1 MTIIDKILLELSAK
15 KVVED
20 GMPDFTNEKHLL
32 ALNEVL
38 VDLNWSMEARSELLY
53 TLMEADNNS
62 EREKLMKKVIK
73 FKNEKG
79 EDDEI
84 TVGGALK
91 QGEDH
96 PAHKKAKQMVGNE
109 KSGEEETG
117 DGDITKQKGSFD
129 RDSAV
134 NKGGETGGEEKPNPK
149 IEKKKRQEARIE
161 ADKQDYTEREE
172 KRKKSKDPRKTTNT
186 QKHIDDLNNQKAEL
200 QNQIKN
206 ESDPEKKTILE
217 EDLVH
222 VEKRIKKL
230 SGILTKQIKEEKEVR
245 VKMKDKKPLTKKLSD
260 SEREVRNSIDIND
273 INGTDENP
281 RTPEERRIKLN
292 EKLEK
297 RRNEI
302 YLGKDLPAGTAGS
315 TTGEMGGGMA
325 AEDITNDMEVDKEG
339 NVILKW
345 DGEVVSEEEYE
356 KRWMER
362 EKAKIDE
369 AKGLR
374 KKICDKKKGAA
385 CDELVNEWLK
395 VAYRTGRNEVH
406 QLMNNPDYQAK
417 KPQPEGRPTGHVM
430 DYNNQALVQNELQ
443 QRLKE
448 AEEAG
453 DTNAIKHYKR
463 QLEKLEGLKETDTGV
478 LYEDKDGRLRFKHTS
493 NKKSEKDPHY
503 NKSIQSKRAS
513 MQESAKRQL
522 KECEFK
528 SGEEKKKCQEET
540 KAAIKKIEETS
551 DKGSKTVY
559 DGDRVVGADV
569 REMDKDERKSLT
581 EGASLL
587 GNLPSRSATK
597 GDDYAK
603 KVRKRSGDYK
613 KLHDEC
619 KELHGEQ
626 PWTDEQIM
634 EAQLQIMEK
643 GDRVTVNAD
652 EKKIKEAGEGV
663 VVDLGNGKYG
673 KLIDGVPRACD
684 KDGNPDFAVK
694 SAKLLYKLSEMI
706 TTMRGKAVAATK
718 PKGWPKDRWP
728 IKGPPYEDED
738 LERLG
743 QEYDP
748 ALTLEQMKWIMT
760 SPGADKIAKAN
771 DKRKVANDGAH
782 QDVVSDIQNQ
792 DATLDGFEP
801 RPPDNHVTDEEGNN
815 GPATQLYVDSFMED
829 MHWNRYIDGDHDG
842 VGDMSINGQNVQ
854 PKHFREC
861 LAKLSGYSPDKD
873 GKEKDLNDPE
883 VRKGLKQHLKNKIR
897 ISARKA
903 DNASD
908 TDALTAESRDAHISF
923 DSGTVD
929 EVADTR
935 QGREENATRPV
946 SVGEERFRSKGV
958 GVNSVV
964 GGLGLDMQE
973 CILEKM
979 DKSNA
984 VGAAE

>member
-1 MTIIDKILLELSAK
+1 MSKIIDINKILNDWAYRVDGGMPDPKKLSHQILLEKTLIECGWNVAERYELIKSLQEANK
-15 KVVED
+15 PNKD
-20 GMPDFTNEKHLL
+20 GYVHKGRGRYVKAADADKENATQFIKTDDGKYVPDKEQ
-32 ALNEVL
+32 
-38 VDLNWSMEARSELLY
+38 SS
-53 TLMEADNNS
+53 DNQQGDG
-62 EREKLMKKVIK
+62 K
-73 FKNEKG
+73 EKG
-79 EDDEI
+79 SD
-84 TVGGALK
+84 V
-91 QGEDH
+91 
-96 PAHKKAKQMVGNE
+96 
-109 KSGEEETG
+109 
-117 DGDITKQKGSFD
+117 KGLT
-129 RDSAV
+129 R
-134 NKGGETGGEEKPNPK
+134 GGEKGQEEPNSK

-161 ADKQDYTEREE
+161 ADKKDYTEREE
-172 KRKKSKDPRKTTNT
+172 KRKKSKDPRKTTHT
-186 QKHIDDLNNQKAEL
+186 QKHIDDLNNQKEEL

-206 ESDPEKKTILE
+206 ESNSEKKTILE
-217 EDLVH
+217 EDLAH
-222 VEKRIKKL
+222 IEKRIKKL
-230 SGILTKQIKEEKEVR
+230 SGILTKQLKEEKVVR
-245 VKMKDKKPLTKKLSD
+245 DKMENPSSIGNKLNDK
-260 SEREVRNSIDIND
+260 ERGVRNNIDISE
-273 INGTDENP
+273 INSDEDGNP
-281 RTPEERRIKLN
+281 RSPKERQIKLQ

-325 AEDITNDMEVDKEG
+325 AEDITNDMEVDKDG
-339 NVILKW
+339 NVTLKW
-345 DGEVVSEEEYE
+345 DGEEVSEEEYE
-356 KRWMER
+356 ERWIAK
-362 EKAKIDE
+362 EKEKIDE

-374 KKICDKKKGAA
+374 KKICGSKKKEA

-406 QLMNNPDYQAK
+406 QLITNPDYEARI
-417 KPQPEGRPTGHVM
+417 PQPKGMPTGHVM
-430 DYNNQALVQNELQ
+430 DYNNQALVQNELE

-478 LYEDKDGRLRFKHTS
+478 LYMDKDGRLRFKHTS

-503 NKSIQSKRAS
+503 NKSIQSKKAS
-513 MQESAKRQL
+513 MQESAKRKL
-522 KECEFK
+522 DECEFIE

-540 KAAIKKIEETS
+540 KAAIKTIEETS

-559 DGDRVVGADV
+559 DGDRVVGSDV
-569 REMDKDERKSLT
+569 RNMDEDARKSLK
-581 EGASLL
+581 EGAGIL
-587 GNLPSRSATK
+587 GKLPGRSATK
-597 GDDYAK
+597 GEPYAD

-634 EAQLQIMEK
+634 EAQIQLMEK
-643 GDRVTVNAD
+643 GDRVTRPNSDV
-652 EKKIKEAGEGV
+652 EKIKQAGEGE
-663 VVDLGNGKYG
+663 VVDLGDGKYG
-673 KLIDGVPRACD
+673 KLIDGVPRVCD
-684 KDGNPDFAVK
+684 KDGNPDFSVI
-694 SAKLLYKLSEMI
+694 SAKLLYKTSEMI
-706 TTMRGKAVAATK
+706 STMRGKAVAKTK
-718 PKGWPKDRWP
+718 PKGWPKDRPWP
-728 IKGPPYEDED
+728 MKKDENGNYNDED
-738 LERLG
+738 LIRLG

-748 ALTLEQMKWIMT
+748 ELTLEEMKWIMT
-760 SPGADKIAKAN
+760 SRGADRIAESN

-792 DATLDGFEP
+792 DAQLDGFEE
-801 RPPDNHVTDEEGNN
+801 NENGHVVDENGNN

-873 GKEKDLNDPE
+873 NNKKDLDDPE
-883 VRKGLKQHLKNKIR
+883 VRKELKQHLKNKIR

-903 DNASD
+903 DNAGD

-923 DSGTVD
+923 DSDTVD
-929 EVADTR
+929 AVADTR
-935 QGREENATRPV
+935 QGREEGATRPV

-979 DKSNA
+979 NSEGSNA